1 MGLIEEGFVNK
12 KIGILGYGVEGIATD
27 KYLAKHGHEAIIF
40 DRLESDEFF
49 KKHQAISSK
58 RKVFLGESYL
68 NHLAEAE
75 IIFKAPGIPVLWPE
89 IQAAIRGGAI
99 LTSQTEFFL
108 NHCPAPII
116 GVTGTKGKGTTS
128 TLIANILE
136 ESGKRVFLG
145 GNIGLAAITFLD
157 QVTKDSIVVL
167 ELSSFQLQALTKS
180 PHIAVV
186 LNITQD
192 HLDYHKT
199 VSEYRKAKKNIVKYQ
214 TGDDI
219 AIINADYKSLDSFKN
234 ATKAEYLYFSKKK
247 TTNGCYVDS
256 DENIIL
262 MTEVGPVLI
271 AKVNELLLR
280 GRHNLENVTAAI
292 LAGYTAGA
300 KIESIQDVVKNF
312 RGLEHR
318 LERVGDS
325 AGVTYYND
333 SFSTTPE
340 TTIAAIK
347 SFTEPIILIV
357 GGSSKNSDYSE
368 LGRLI
373 GRSKVKAAIFIGETA
388 EKISDSIGGDY
399 RGKKIFGLTKM
410 QDIVKVTREL
420 SASGDIVLL
429 SPACASFGLF
439 QDYKDRGNQFKKCV
453 EKTLHK

>member
-1 MGLIEEGFVNK
+1 MDLIEEKFVNK

-27 KYLAKHGHEAIIF
+27 KYLLKHGLEACIF
-40 DRLESDEFF
+40 DRLESNEFF
-49 KKHQAISSK
+49 RKHPRISSK

-68 NHLAEAE
+68 DHLAEAE
-75 IIFKAPGIPVLWPE
+75 IIFKSPGIPILWPE
-89 IQAAIRGGAI
+89 IQAAIRRGVI
-99 LTSQTEFFL
+99 LTSQTQYFFD
-108 NHCPAPII
+108 NCQGSII

-136 ESGKRVFLG
+136 DSGGKVFLG

-167 ELSSFQLQALTKS
+167 ELSSFQLQVLTKS

-199 VSEYRKAKKNIVKYQ
+199 VSEYREAKKSIVKYQ

-219 AIINADYKSLDSFKN
+219 AIINADYKALDSFKDVM
-234 ATKAEYLYFSKKK
+234 KAEYLYFSKKK
-247 TTNGCYVDS
+247 ATNGCYVDS
-256 DENIIL
+256 DDNIIL
-262 MTEVGPVLI
+262 MTEAGPVLI

-292 LAGYTAGA
+292 LAGYKAGA
-300 KIESIQDVVKNF
+300 KIESIQEVVKNF

-318 LERVGDS
+318 LERVGESD
-325 AGVTYYND
+325 GVTYYND

-340 TTIAAIK
+340 TTIAAIE
-347 SFTEPIILIV
+347 SFTEPIILIL
-357 GGSSKNSDYSE
+357 GGSSKNSDYSK

-373 GRSKVKAAIFIGETA
+373 SRSKVKAVIFIGETA
-388 EKISDSIGGDY
+388 QKISDATGENFI
-399 RGKKIFGLTKM
+399 GKKIFGLTKM
-410 QDIVKVTREL
+410 QEIVKVTREL
-420 SASGDIVLL
+420 SATGDIVLL
-429 SPACASFGLF
+429 SPACASFDLF
-439 QDYKDRGNQFKKCV
+439 QDYKDRGNQFKKYV
-453 EKTLHK
+453 ENTLHK